1 MNLGSSE
8 FKIDDD
14 KVADFVN
21 KALNNN
27 NQLCSMCATIN
38 FLNVRLKQ
46 NNYTSYYDC
55 FKSLKYNNNNK
66 QILLTLVPTYLDYA
80 KIDNNPYRDE
90 KNYKLIFNAI
100 CKKYIESVKPK
111 LDSSKF
117 NSNYDTPVIA
127 STPYSQG
134 IRAGGRKRSR
144 RDRKSKKSRS
154 RSRSRRSRR
163 RRKY

>member
-46 NNYTSYYDC
+46 SNYTNYYDC
-55 FKSLKYNNNNK
+55 FKSLKYNNNK
-66 QILLTLVPTYLDYA
+66 QILSTLVPTYLAYA
-80 KIDNNPYRDE
+80 QIDNKPYRDE

-134 IRAGGRKRSR
+134 IHAGGRKRSR
-144 RDRKSKKSRS
+144 RDRKSKKSR
-154 RSRSRRSRR
+154 RTKKNRRSCKKSK
-163 RRKY
+163 KY